1 MLGPSVTIKCQN
13 HVRFDSPL
21 FGSFPVNVTSS
32 FASKLKPLYPSI
44 IPSRL
49 QMTKKQLI
57 PQQVK
62 WTDGKDLGASS
73 SVATTSVQSV
83 QQRVSKQKE
92 KTTNPT
98 FADFILQNLR
108 YICIDI
114 LRTEIPDINY
124 IFAVIVN
131 LFFNL

>member
-21 FGSFPVNVTSS
+21 LGSFPVNVTSS

-62 WTDGKDLGASS
+62 RTDGKELGASS
-73 SVATTSVQSV
+73 SVETTSAQSV
-83 QQRVSKQKE
+83 QQRVSKEKE
-92 KTTNPT
+92 KATNPT

-114 LRTEIPDINY
+114 LRTEIPDTLNY
-124 IFAVIVN
+124 I
-131 LFFNL
+131 L

>member
-1 MLGPSVTIKCQN
+1 MLGPAVTIKCQN

-62 WTDGKDLGASS
+62 WRTDGKDLGASS
-73 SVATTSVQSV
+73 SATTTSAPRA
-83 QQRVSKQKE
+83 QQRASKATNE
-92 KTTNPT
+92 KATKPT

-108 YICIDI
+108 YIYIDT
-114 LRTEIPDINY
+114 LRTEIANTLDIN
-124 IFAVIVN
+124 ISN
-131 LFFNL
+131 RLR

>member
-32 FASKLKPLYPSI
+32 FGSKIKPLYPSI

-49 QMTKKQLI
+49 QMTKKQLT

-73 SVATTSVQSV
+73 SVATTSVQNV
-83 QQRVSKQKE
+83 QQRVSNP
-92 KTTNPT
+92 TFPNSTNPT

-108 YICIDI
+108 YIYIDI
-114 LRTEIPDINY
+114 LRTEIPNN
-124 IFAVIVN
+124 IFVVILN
-131 LFFNL
+131 LLNNL

>member
-1 MLGPSVTIKCQN
+1 MLAPSVTIKCQN

-32 FASKLKPLYPSI
+32 FGSKIKPLYPSI

-73 SVATTSVQSV
+73 SVATTSVQNV

-92 KTTNPT
+92 KATNPT

-124 IFAVIVN
+124 ILAVMVN
-131 LFFNL
+131 SFFNL

>member
-32 FASKLKPLYPSI
+32 FASNLKPLYPSI

-49 QMTKKQLI
+49 QMTKKQLT

-62 WTDGKDLGASS
+62 RSDGKDLGRSS
-73 SVATTSVQSV
+73 SVPTTSAQSV
-83 QQRVSKQKE
+83 QQRVSKGKE
-92 KTTNPT
+92 HPTNPT

-108 YICIDI
+108 YIYIGI
-114 LRTEIPDINY
+114 LRTEIADI
-124 IFAVIVN
+124 IAVTVN
-131 LFFNL
+131 L

>member
-32 FASKLKPLYPSI
+32 FGSKLKPLYPSI

-49 QMTKKQLI
+49 QMTKKQVKQV

-62 WTDGKDLGASS
+62 WTDGKDHGASS
-73 SVATTSVQSV
+73 SVATTSAQNV

-92 KTTNPT
+92 KATNPT

-114 LRTEIPDINY
+114 LRTENP
-124 IFAVIVN
+124 
-131 LFFNL
+131 

>member
-32 FASKLKPLYPSI
+32 FGSKIKPLYPSI

-57 PQQVK
+57 PQQLK
-62 WTDGKDLGASS
+62 RTDGKELGASS
-73 SVATTSVQSV
+73 SVATTSAQNV

-92 KTTNPT
+92 KATNPT

-108 YICIDI
+108 YIYIDI
-114 LRTEIPDINY
+114 LRTEIPDT
-124 IFAVIVN
+124 
-131 LFFNL
+131 